1 MSATGKTTNFN
12 IPKFLPTET
21 TGWLNGFNPAMERID
36 TVLKE
41 KEVDIEKNKTDIAL
55 HGQTIETLNGK
66 AGELTSE
73 IDSANKEI
81 AKINTVAVNAAT
93 AAKESNDKADNAS
106 SVATAANS
114 AAESAISSA
123 NEAKDTADRALTESA
138 DAKSR
143 AKSANDLAILNRGR
157 LDTAESTLEGLGI
170 QADAIE
176 SDLGTAIM
184 QLSTTGSIP
193 DFTFQPD
200 TKYSIEKVEISA
212 ATLMVLV
219 KWKIGF
225 DTDIEYSI
233 NISSGLGLI
242 DRLPFGIVV
251 GGKIPCGYCCY
262 NGIIVPVSYTITDT
276 TNGECT
282 IHVPIDSNKI
292 YSDVYASIFIPLM
305 TNGTH

>member
-1 MSATGKTTNFN
+1 MSATGKTTNFK
-12 IPKFLPTET
+12 IPTFLPTDT

-41 KEVDIEKNKTDIAL
+41 KENDIEKNKTDIAL
-55 HGQTIETLNGK
+55 HEQTIETLNGK
-66 AGELTSE
+66 AGELTGE
-73 IDSANKEI
+73 IDSANNEI

-157 LDTAESTLEGLGI
+157 LDTAESTIEGIGI

-176 SDLGTAIM
+176 SDLGTATANITEL
-184 QLSTTGSIP
+184 QNELIP
-193 DFTFQPD
+193 IKNDFPQ
-200 TKYSIEKVEISA
+200 TKMNATDALTQANNNFTEIS
-212 ATLMVLV
+212 
-219 KWKIGF
+219 
-225 DTDIEYSI
+225 DIKSFLTSVSRQLNYTAEAVFLNASDEFVESSCR
-233 NISSGLGLI
+233 ISS
-242 DRLPFGIVV
+242 
-251 GGKIPCGYCCY
+251 
-262 NGIIVPVSYTITDT
+262 
-276 TNGECT
+276 
-282 IHVPIDSNKI
+282 
-292 YSDVYASIFIPLM
+292 
-305 TNGTH
+305 